1 MSPPMRDL
9 RKRTVMSLTSNQPCR
24 EALERL
30 TLQGVTEQWAVSSV
44 DWSQQVVLPAGVRPR
59 AYIDMVSQLYH
70 VEEASIEV
78 LGRMLSETSDD
89 GIRRYLHTQIADET
103 RHAEAYRVYL
113 RRLGDMA
120 PINEGL
126 RILLDMGLGVERSFR
141 SKIIALNV
149 MIETDALTQQK
160 AQMDALPCP
169 LLRQI
174 NGLVAR
180 DEARHASFGALY
192 LKWALSDVCESD
204 KQAIVR
210 FGASLWR
217 LWETAQLERYGKSE
231 AALFGTRAVDFQ
243 TRWSAIRRK
252 FTDVGL
258 LPSSEALP
266 GPVSIRAVRH
276 INVAHA

>member
-1 MSPPMRDL
+1 MRYP
-9 RKRTVMSLTSNQPCR
+9 RKRTVLSLTSSEPHR
-24 EALERL
+24 EALESL
-30 TLQGVTEQWAVSSV
+30 ALQGLKEQWAVSSV
-44 DWSQQVVLPAGVRPR
+44 EWSQAVVLPSGVRPR

-70 VEEASIEV
+70 VEEVSIDV
-78 LGRMLSETSDD
+78 LGRMLDETSDN

-103 RHAEAYRVYL
+103 RHAETYRLYL
-113 RRLGDMA
+113 QRLGDMA

-149 MIETDALTQQK
+149 MMETDALTQQSS
-160 AQMDALPCP
+160 QIDALPCP
-169 LLRQI
+169 LLRDI
-174 NGLVAR
+174 NRLVSR

-192 LKWALSDVCESD
+192 MKWALADVSESD

-217 LWETAQLERYGKSE
+217 LWETAQLERYGKTE

-243 TRWSAIRRK
+243 TRWSAVRRR
-252 FTDVGL
+252 FTDIGL
-258 LPSSEALP
+258 LSGSAIGP
-266 GPVSIRAVRH
+266 GPVATRVVRH